1 MVQSGILAKAK
12 LWNTVLLMVLSI
24 TIPLANCDSALAK
37 AKSKIQ
43 PQNALDPVQSQNSA
57 ADGLFAERVPSDGIM
72 RDFYIHLPPQVMQTI
87 ASGNPPPA
95 CPWLWSSTVDWDWP
109 RAWTR

>member
-43 PQNALDPVQSQNSA
+43 KKSK
-57 ADGLFAERVPSDGIM
+57 E
-72 RDFYIHLPPQVMQTI
+72 
-87 ASGNPPPA
+87 
-95 CPWLWSSTVDWDWP
+95 
-109 RAWTR
+109 